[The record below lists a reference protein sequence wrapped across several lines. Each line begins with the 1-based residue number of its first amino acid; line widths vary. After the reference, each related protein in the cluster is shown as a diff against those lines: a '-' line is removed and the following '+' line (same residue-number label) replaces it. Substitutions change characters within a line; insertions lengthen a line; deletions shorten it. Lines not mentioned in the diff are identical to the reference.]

1 VTVHFTLVVLMEQ
14 LRGEVEVSPLQYHRL
29 QQKR

>member
-1 VTVHFTLVVLMEQ
+1 VLMEQ
-14 LRGEVEVSPLQYHRL
+14 LRGQVEVSPLQYHRL